1 MKDGFIKCAAGTV
14 DVRVADVDYNKQ
26 QILLRVKEAA
36 DAGVHL
42 LILPELCLSG
52 YTCGDLFFT
61 DTLLEACRDAL
72 SVIATE
78 TQTAFRWF
86 SPWVVLCASKGSYTT
101 APWSFHR
108 GKILGAVPKTALP
121 NYREFY
127 ELRQF
132 SSGKDL
138 EKGIYTMTSGK
149 AELSLRQRIA
159 FPE

>member
-78 TQTAFRWF
+78 TN
-86 SPWVVLCASKGSYTT
+86 SLPVVFALGCPLRFQGKLYNCAVV
-101 APWSFHR
+101 FHR
-108 GKILGAVPKTALP
+108 GAQD
-121 NYREFY
+121 R
-127 ELRQF
+127 
-132 SSGKDL
+132 SSQLQGVL
-138 EKGIYTMTSGK
+138 
-149 AELSLRQRIA
+149 
-159 FPE
+159 

>member
-78 TQTAFRWF
+78 TKQPSGGFR
-86 SPWVVLCASKGSYTT
+86 
-101 APWSFHR
+101 
-108 GKILGAVPKTALP
+108 LGLSSALP
-121 NYREFY
+121 REVIQ
-127 ELRQF
+127 LRRGLSPGKNSGSRAQDR
-132 SSGKDL
+132 SSQLQGVL
-138 EKGIYTMTSGK
+138 
-149 AELSLRQRIA
+149 
-159 FPE
+159 